1 MKAIFKNCFTQQQ
14 QQFIS
19 ILVLTGILSL
29 STGFTWLQTAAAA
42 SNNSAPATYSEMLKG
57 KDKLMRQRQH
67 ERHRDRSQRLP
78 RPVAN
83 AVRQDLSRR
92 VGIPPGQLRI
102 IKYSRETW
110 PDSCLGLPR
119 PDEFCTQA
127 LVEGWRVVVSD
138 GRQTWV
144 YRTDSQ
150 GRNLRLEN
158 QKASNDLPKSVENAV
173 LRDASRRLRIPISQ
187 LRIVQAERRQW
198 PDGCLGLGGPGGVCT
213 AVVVPGWQVTVEAR
227 QQRLVYRTDESG
239 GNVRLDQAASQI
251 SALPAGSRKHKYLA
265 NSIRGYT
272 N

>member
-14 QQFIS
+14 QSIS

-29 STGFTWLQTAAAA
+29 STSFTWLQTATAA
-42 SNNSAPATYSEMLKG
+42 SNSPAPAASSQMLKA
-57 KDKLMRQRQH
+57 KDKLMSERQH
-67 ERHRDRSQRLP
+67 ERRRSQRLP

-92 VGIPPGQLRI
+92 IGIPPGQLRI

-110 PDSCLGLPR
+110 PNGCLGLPR
-119 PDEFCTQA
+119 PDEVCTQA

-158 QKASNDLPKSVENAV
+158 QTASNDLPKSVENTV
-173 LRDASRRLRIPISQ
+173 LRDAFRRLRIPISE

-198 PDGCLGLGGPGGVCT
+198 SDGCLGLGGPGVVCT

-239 GNVRLDQAASQI
+239 SNVRLDQAASKI
-251 SALPAGSRKHKYLA
+251 SALPAGSKKHKYLA